1 MQTVL
6 IICAIAATLA
16 LIALIVQAILTLRQL
31 TDTCKA
37 VEYLALN
44 ADSKLE
50 ALDPVVTSVKNVS
63 NIMNN
68 AWFKG
73 AAAVYAV
80 VSKFKGISKAC
91 KKK

>member
-1 MQTVL
+1 MKIVL
-6 IICAIAATLA
+6 MICAIIATLA
-16 LIALIVQAILTLRQL
+16 FTGLMIQAIITLRQF
-31 TDTCKA
+31 THTGKA

-63 NIMNN
+63 NIVNN

-73 AAAVYAV
+73 AAAVYGG
-80 VSKFKGISKAC
+80 VSQLSR
-91 KKK
+91 KK